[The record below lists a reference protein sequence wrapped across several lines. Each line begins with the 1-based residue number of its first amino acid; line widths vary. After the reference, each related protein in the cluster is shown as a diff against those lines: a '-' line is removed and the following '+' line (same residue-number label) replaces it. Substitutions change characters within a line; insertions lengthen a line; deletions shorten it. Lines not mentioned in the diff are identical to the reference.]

1 MDQSWEN
8 WPLHSELGDD
18 EEFLRDIILQ
28 QPVTYSGSSLS
39 SSNEMDGSDCSGK
52 KVLNP
57 STTLSSSSTPR
68 TFILSFDK
76 SKIIPATTTL
86 QEGEEEEEEARIKS
100 RSCEKSNINNKR
112 SLELPKVKVSNSTK
126 SSGKKSR
133 SDSQCLDHIMA
144 ERKRR
149 LDIAQKFIALSATI
163 PGLKKTDKTTILCEA
178 INYVKLLQERVKELE
193 DPNKKSKES
202 TIILKRSDLCA
213 NEDTTS
219 NDTNSDHDCHKSLLD
234 VKARVL
240 GNEVLIEIHCEKENG
255 IELKILN
262 LLKNLHLIVTAS
274 SVFPFGNSN
283 LGFTIVAQMGD
294 GYKLTVDDLVK
305 TLRQVPLKRC

>member
-1 MDQSWEN
+1 
-8 WPLHSELGDD
+8 LGDD

-57 STTLSSSSTPR
+57 STTLSSSSNPR

-86 QEGEEEEEEARIKS
+86 QEGEEEEEARIKS

-126 SSGKKSR
+126 NSGKKSR

-163 PGLKKTDKTTILCEA
+163 PGLKKVI
-178 INYVKLLQERVKELE
+178 I
-193 DPNKKSKES
+193 
-202 TIILKRSDLCA
+202 IIL
-213 NEDTTS
+213 
-219 NDTNSDHDCHKSLLD
+219 
-234 VKARVL
+234 
-240 GNEVLIEIHCEKENG
+240 I
-255 IELKILN
+255 
-262 LLKNLHLIVTAS
+262 
-274 SVFPFGNSN
+274 
-283 LGFTIVAQMGD
+283 
-294 GYKLTVDDLVK
+294 
-305 TLRQVPLKRC
+305 

>member
-1 MDQSWEN
+1 
-8 WPLHSELGDD
+8 LGDD

-86 QEGEEEEEEARIKS
+86 QEGEEEEEARIKS

-126 SSGKKSR
+126 NSGKKSR

-163 PGLKKTDKTTILCEA
+163 PGLKKVIL
-178 INYVKLLQERVKELE
+178 
-193 DPNKKSKES
+193 
-202 TIILKRSDLCA
+202 ILISCF
-213 NEDTTS
+213 S
-219 NDTNSDHDCHKSLLD
+219 
-234 VKARVL
+234 
-240 GNEVLIEIHCEKENG
+240 
-255 IELKILN
+255 
-262 LLKNLHLIVTAS
+262 
-274 SVFPFGNSN
+274 
-283 LGFTIVAQMGD
+283 
-294 GYKLTVDDLVK
+294 
-305 TLRQVPLKRC
+305 

>member
-1 MDQSWEN
+1 
-8 WPLHSELGDD
+8 LGDD

-57 STTLSSSSTPR
+57 STTLSSSSNPR

-76 SKIIPATTTL
+76 SKIIPATTL
-86 QEGEEEEEEARIKS
+86 QEGEEEEEARIKS
-100 RSCEKSNINNKR
+100 RSCGKSNTNNKR

-163 PGLKKTDKTTILCEA
+163 PGLKKVI
-178 INYVKLLQERVKELE
+178 I
-193 DPNKKSKES
+193 
-202 TIILKRSDLCA
+202 IIL
-213 NEDTTS
+213 
-219 NDTNSDHDCHKSLLD
+219 
-234 VKARVL
+234 
-240 GNEVLIEIHCEKENG
+240 I
-255 IELKILN
+255 
-262 LLKNLHLIVTAS
+262 
-274 SVFPFGNSN
+274 
-283 LGFTIVAQMGD
+283 
-294 GYKLTVDDLVK
+294 
-305 TLRQVPLKRC
+305 